1 MAGPQVRK
9 SILTVAAAT
18 LIVLTSCMASPDRL
32 SNQGG
37 GTVLSAVAKVASD
50 DLTSLTP
57 DEIQLLAEGAD
68 GLLPDV
74 DLPPLTDE
82 QAQAVADVLDEFDL
96 DSLDEVAVFI
106 DQVLQGQVDIDPD
119 VIDILAGLVNV

>member
-9 SILTVAAAT
+9 SILTVVAAT
-18 LIVLTSCMASPDRL
+18 LIVLTSCMASPDHL

-37 GTVLSAVAKVASD
+37 GTILSAVAKVASD

-96 DSLDEVAVFI
+96 DSLDDVAVFI
-106 DQVLQGQVDIDPD
+106 EQVSQGQIDIDPD
-119 VIDILAGLVNV
+119 VIDILAGLLNV

>member
-1 MAGPQVRK
+1 
-9 SILTVAAAT
+9 
-18 LIVLTSCMASPDRL
+18 MASPDRL
-32 SNQGG
+32 NNQGG

-57 DEIQLLAEGAD
+57 DEIQLLAEGAE

-82 QAQAVADVLDEFDL
+82 QAQAVADVLDEYDL
-96 DSLDEVAVFI
+96 DSLDEVSVFV
-106 DQVLQGQVDIDPD
+106 DQVSQGHVDIDPD
-119 VIDILAGLVNV
+119 VIDVLAGLVNV

>member
-9 SILTVAAAT
+9 SILTVVAAI

-57 DEIQLLAEGAD
+57 DEIQLLAEGVED
-68 GLLPDV
+68 LLPDI

-82 QAQAVADVLDEFDL
+82 QAQAVVDLLDEFDL
-96 DSLDEVAVFI
+96 DSLDDVAVFI
-106 DQVLQGQVDIDPD
+106 EQVSQGQVDIDPD

>member
-9 SILTVAAAT
+9 SILTVVAAT
-18 LIVLTSCMASPDRL
+18 LIVLTSCMASSDRL

-37 GTVLSAVAKVASD
+37 GTILSAVAKVASD

-57 DEIQLLAEGAD
+57 DEIQLLAEGAED
-68 GLLPDV
+68 LLPDV

-82 QAQAVADVLDEFDL
+82 QAQAVADVLDEFNL
-96 DSLDEVAVFI
+96 DSLDDVAVFI
-106 DQVLQGQVDIDPD
+106 DQVEQGQVDIDPD
-119 VIDILAGLVNV
+119 VMEVLAGLLNV